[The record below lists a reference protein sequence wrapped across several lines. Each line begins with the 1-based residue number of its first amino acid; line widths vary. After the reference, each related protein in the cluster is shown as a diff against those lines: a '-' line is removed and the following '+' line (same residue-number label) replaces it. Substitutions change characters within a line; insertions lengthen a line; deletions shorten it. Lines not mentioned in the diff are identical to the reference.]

1 VKMSAEKVAISIPKS
16 LYQKIEEK
24 VRESEGAFK
33 DVEEFVEFV
42 LTEFLKE
49 EEGEEYPYS
58 PEEEEEIKRRLRALG
73 YL

>member
-1 VKMSAEKVAISIPKS
+1 MSAEKVAISIPKS

>member
-1 VKMSAEKVAISIPKS
+1 MSAEKVAISIPKS

-24 VRESEGAFK
+24 VKESEGAFK
-33 DVEEFVEFV
+33 DVEEFIEFV
-42 LTEFLKE
+42 LTELLKE

>member
-1 VKMSAEKVAISIPKS
+1 MSEDKVSISIPRS

-42 LTEFLKE
+42 LNEVLME

>member
-1 VKMSAEKVAISIPKS
+1 MSAEKVTISIPKS

-24 VRESEGAFK
+24 VKESEGAFK
-33 DVEEFVEFV
+33 DVEEFIEFV
-42 LTEFLKE
+42 LTELLKE